1 MDPVLQEI
9 YKTVLDAAPYVLA
22 AYVLLWLGLFGFVF
36 FVLRRVT
43 RMERELT
50 IVEEALERRSG
61 VGA

>member
-22 AYVLLWLGLFGFVF
+22 AYTLLWVGLFGYVF
-36 FVLRRVT
+36 FVLRRVSQV
-43 RMERELT
+43 ERELAV
-50 IVEEALERRSG
+50 VEQAIERR

>member
-22 AYVLLWLGLFGFVF
+22 AYTLLWVGLFAYIF

-43 RMERELT
+43 RVETELAVVEQAMER
-50 IVEEALERRSG
+50 R
-61 VGA
+61 GA